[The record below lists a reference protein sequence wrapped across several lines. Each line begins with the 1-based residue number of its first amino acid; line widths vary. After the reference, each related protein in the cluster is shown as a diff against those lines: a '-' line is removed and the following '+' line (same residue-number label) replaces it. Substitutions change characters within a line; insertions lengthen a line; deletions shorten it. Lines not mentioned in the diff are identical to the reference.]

1 MSNNKCDRNAYLF
14 LSAHLRAREGKML
27 NRDKAERMLDAASFE
42 EAAKM
47 LVECG
52 YEDMSSMSAKEVE
65 KALSD
70 HRAAVFADLAHMS
83 PNKELID
90 VFRIKYDYHN
100 AKTIMKSEAVE
111 LERGDLLST
120 SGRIDPEDLVEDFN
134 EDNFRGLS
142 ETFAKA
148 IAEAR
153 TVLNRTGNPQYA
165 DFILDSAYFV
175 EVKKLAEELGSEF
188 LKGYAEILVDSA
200 NLRTAVRTLRMNKNG
215 DFLRTALVPGGSV
228 DAERIVSAAG
238 SGESLAQLFAVTKLK
253 DAAFAGAEAVD
264 GGRMT
269 AFELACD
276 NAVNAYLK
284 QAKLVSFGEAP
295 VIAFIAAVENEIT
308 AARMILTGRL
318 AGIAP
323 DTIRERL
330 RDFYA

>member
-1 MSNNKCDRNAYLF
+1 MSNKKCDRNAYLF
-14 LSAHLRAREGKML
+14 LSAHLRAREAKML
-27 NRDKAERMLDAASFE
+27 TRERAERMLDAASFE

-47 LVECG
+47 LTDCG
-52 YEDMSSMSAKEVE
+52 YEDMSSMSVKEVE
-65 KALSD
+65 KALAD
-70 HRAAVFADLAHMS
+70 KRAEIFYELANMS
-83 PNKELID
+83 PDKELID
-90 VFRIKYDYHN
+90 IFRIKYDYHN

-111 LERGDLLST
+111 LERGDLLSCA
-120 SGRIDPEDLVEDFN
+120 GRVKPESLLADFT
-134 EDNFRGLS
+134 EDNFKS
-142 ETFAKA
+142 VPETMGKA

-153 TVLNRTGNPQYA
+153 SVLNRTGNPQLA
-165 DFILDSAYFV
+165 DFMLDRAYFT
-175 EVKKLAEELGSEF
+175 ELKDAACELGSEF
-188 LKGYAEILVDSA
+188 LKGYAEILIDSA
-200 NLRTAVRTLRMNKNG
+200 NLRSAVRTLRMNKDG

-228 DAERIVSAAG
+228 DIERIVAAAN
-238 SGESLAQLFAVTKLK
+238 SGESLAQLFAVTGLK
-253 DAAFAGAEAVD
+253 DAASAGAEAVA

-284 QAKLVSFGEAP
+284 KAKLVSFGEAP

-308 AARMILTGRL
+308 AIRMILTGRL

>member
-1 MSNNKCDRNAYLF
+1 
-14 LSAHLRAREGKML
+14 
-27 NRDKAERMLDAASFE
+27 MLDAASFE

-47 LVECG
+47 LTDCG
-52 YEDMSSMSAKEVE
+52 YEDMSSMSVKEVE
-65 KALSD
+65 KALAD
-70 HRAAVFADLAHMS
+70 KRAEIFYELANMS
-83 PNKELID
+83 PDKELID
-90 VFRIKYDYHN
+90 IFRIKYDYHN

-111 LERGDLLST
+111 LERGDLLSCA
-120 SGRIDPEDLVEDFN
+120 GRVKPESLLADFT
-134 EDNFRGLS
+134 EDNFKS
-142 ETFAKA
+142 VPETMGKA

-153 TVLNRTGNPQYA
+153 SVLNRTGNPQLA
-165 DFILDSAYFV
+165 DFMLDRAYFT
-175 EVKKLAEELGSEF
+175 ELKDAASELRSEF
-188 LKGYAEILVDSA
+188 LKGYAEILIDSA
-200 NLRTAVRTLRMNKNG
+200 NLRSAVRTLRMNKDG

-228 DAERIVSAAG
+228 DIERIVAAAS
-238 SGESLAQLFAVTKLK
+238 SGESLAQLFAVTGLK
-253 DAAFAGAEAVD
+253 DAASAGAEAVA

-284 QAKLVSFGEAP
+284 KAKLVSFGEAP

>member
-1 MSNNKCDRNAYLF
+1 MSNKKCDRNAYLF

-27 NRDKAERMLDAASFE
+27 TREKAERMLDAASFA

-47 LVECG
+47 LADCG
-52 YEDMSSMSAKEVE
+52 YEDMSSMSVKEVE
-65 KALSD
+65 KALAD
-70 HRAAVFADLAHMS
+70 RRAAIFNELANMS
-83 PNKELID
+83 PDKELID

-111 LERGDLLST
+111 LERNDLLSDA
-120 SGRIDPEDLVEDFN
+120 GRVSSAALLQDFE
-134 EDNFRGLS
+134 EDNFKNVP
-142 ETFAKA
+142 ETLGKA
-148 IAEAR
+148 IAEAK
-153 TVLNRTGNPQYA
+153 TTLNRTGNPQLA
-165 DFILDSAYFV
+165 DFILDSAYF
-175 EVKKLAEELGSEF
+175 AEMKQVAESLGSEF
-188 LKGYAEILVDSA
+188 LKGYAEILIDSA
-200 NLRTAVRTLRMNKNG
+200 NLRSAVRTLRMNKDG

-228 DAERIVSAAG
+228 DVERIVAAAS
-238 SGESLAQLFAVTKLK
+238 SGETLAQLFAVTKLK
-253 DAAFAGAEAVD
+253 DAASVGAEAVA

-276 NAVNAYLK
+276 NAINTYLK